1 MIGLFNDCFP
11 PIMDGVSVAVSNYA
25 RWLNEKGSKA
35 CVVTTTSSFSQ
46 DGGEAFGYPVYRYFS
61 MPILMRKPYRLGLPR
76 LDFKCNRQLASVDFE
91 LLHAHCPFSSGQ
103 LAMRIAKARHIP
115 LIATFHSKYRADF
128 ERAMPNKYLVDYMVK
143 RIVRFYERA
152 DEVWLPQASVEPTL
166 REYGYRGKVEI
177 VDNGNDFSGLFAAE
191 ERLNA
196 RKELGIGEETFLFI
210 FVGQHI
216 WEKNLAFL
224 MKSLAL
230 LSGVNYKMM
239 FVGTGYAAGDLRR
252 MAAELGLADR
262 VVFKGCI
269 TDRGQLRSV
278 YAAADL
284 FLFPSLYDNAPLVVR
299 EAAAMHTPSVLIK
312 GSTASSVIT
321 DGENGFLS
329 ENTVQG
335 FASAIRRICNDV
347 ALLERVGVGAS
358 ATLARSWE
366 DIMGEVVERYDSL
379 IKRYRK

>member
-25 RWLNEKGSKA
+25 RWLNEKGRKA

-76 LDFKCNRQLASVDFE
+76 LDFNCNRQLASVDFE

-103 LAMRIAKARHIP
+103 LAMRIAKARHLP

-128 ERAMPNKYLVDYMVK
+128 ERAMPNKCLVDYMVK

-177 VDNGNDFSGLFAAE
+177 VDNGNDFSGLFTAE

-196 RKELGIGEETFLFI
+196 RKELGIGEGTFLFI

-230 LSGVNYKMM
+230 LSEVNYKMM

-335 FASAIRRICNDV
+335 FASTVRRICND
-347 ALLERVGVGAS
+347 ADLPGRVGVGAS

-366 DIMGEVVERYDSL
+366 DIMGEVAERYDSL